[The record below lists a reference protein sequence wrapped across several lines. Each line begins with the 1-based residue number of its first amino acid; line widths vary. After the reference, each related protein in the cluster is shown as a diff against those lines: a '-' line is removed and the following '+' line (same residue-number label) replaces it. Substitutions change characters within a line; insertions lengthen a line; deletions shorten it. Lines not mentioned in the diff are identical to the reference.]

1 MVYAR
6 THPNCLKQSVAAV
19 WVWGVSNLN
28 PAVKSQSA
36 AIEAQ
41 DDLEHVL
48 VRLRTSATDVE
59 ARMDKLTR
67 TLQTKKRDIQNRV
80 KSQAVAASKAKV
92 FAPIIPLLNEM
103 KQLRSQQLVNT
114 NRITLVVKQ
123 LEAFEN
129 GKFQQSIVRTLK
141 QSVIAMKQIGI
152 GNKAE
157 DIDEIMSDLDESLLT
172 ADEMNEVLSGRNMLS
187 MTNSMNGDDDI
198 MKELDAWLANDE
210 DEIDFNVMDVVVQ
223 ASNASK
229 QTDALVTPSTTHK
242 HYERPRPNASERN
255 EAELEPEPTEEER
268 NEAEPTEAELDSYPR
283 IANLAV

>member
-1 MVYAR
+1 MHVVY
-6 THPNCLKQSVAAV
+6 TQSNPNCFKQSVAAV

-28 PAVKSQSA
+28 PTVKSQSA

-48 VRLRTSATDVE
+48 VRLRTSEKDVE
-59 ARMDKLTR
+59 NRVTQLTH
-67 TLQTKKRDIQNRV
+67 TLQNKKRDIQSKV
-80 KSQAVAASKAKV
+80 GSAVVAANKAKV
-92 FAPIIPLLNEM
+92 FAPIIPLINQL

-157 DIDEIMSDLDESLLT
+157 EIDEIMSELDESLLS
-172 ADEMNEVLSGRNMLS
+172 AQEVNEVLSGTNMLS

-198 MKELDAWLANDE
+198 MKELDEWLANDE
-210 DEIDFNVMDVVVQ
+210 DEINFNVMDVV
-223 ASNASK
+223 AKTDTASK
-229 QTDALVTPSTTHK
+229 QTHALVTPSTTFRHTELDASK
-242 HYERPRPNASERN
+242 PNESEPN
-255 EAELEPEPTEEER
+255 ESEPNKPEPSESKPGIALE
-268 NEAEPTEAELDSYPR
+268 SYPR
-283 IANLAV
+283 IAA